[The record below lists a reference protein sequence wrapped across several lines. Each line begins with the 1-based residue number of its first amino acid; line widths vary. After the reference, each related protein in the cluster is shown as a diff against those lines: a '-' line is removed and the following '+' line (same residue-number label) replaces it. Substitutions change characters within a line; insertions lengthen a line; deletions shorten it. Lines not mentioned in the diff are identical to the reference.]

1 MYNFTFQNPTK
12 LVFGQGQ
19 IAQLAALIPTDKCIM
34 MVYGGGSIFK
44 NGIYDQVKKAL
55 SSHTVYEFGGI
66 EPNPE
71 YETLMRCVVQC
82 RERGVNYLLAVGGG
96 SVIDGTKFIATAVKW
111 DAGDPWDDFIVGGTP
126 ATQALPLATVLTIP
140 ATGSEMNNG
149 SVVSRRERKEKFVF
163 FNPACFPQFS
173 ILDPTVIY
181 SLPKKQLAN
190 GVIDSYV
197 HVMEQ
202 YLTFDNHASVQA
214 YWAEGILKTLLSV
227 APVLMQNQTDYDTCA
242 NFMYSATMAL
252 NGFISMG
259 VAQDWATHQIG
270 QELTALHGLDH
281 GVTLAIVYPGLLR
294 VMREQKREMLLQ
306 YADRVFGI
314 TQGTDDEKVDE
325 AIARTESFF
334 QSLGVKTR
342 LCDYNIGDDTIAEI
356 VTRFTARQVAL
367 GEKGN
372 INAAKVEE
380 ILREVK

>member
-1 MYNFTFQNPTK
+1 MYNFIFQNPTK

-181 SLPKKQLAN
+181 SLPPKQLAN

-227 APVLMQNQTDYDTCA
+227 APGLMQNQTDYDTCA

-314 TQGTDDEKVDE
+314 THGTDDEKVDK

-356 VTRFTARQVAL
+356 VTRFIARQVAL

>member
-1 MYNFTFQNPTK
+1 MYNFIFQNPTK

-19 IAQLAALIPTDKCIM
+19 IAQLATLIPTDKCIM

-111 DAGDPWDDFIVGGTP
+111 DAGDPWDDFIVGGAPT
-126 ATQALPLATVLTIP
+126 TQALPLATVLTIP

-181 SLPKKQLAN
+181 SLPPKQLAN

-227 APVLMQNQTDYDTCA
+227 APGLMRNQTDYDTCA

-314 TQGTDDEKVDE
+314 TQGTDDEKVDQ